1 MITANQ
7 AARMIDISA
16 VRTQHSRKDIEEL
29 AEYGKKYRFINLHV
43 LPNWVSTMRELLKDT
58 PDVLVGSPVGFP
70 SGAHRTD
77 VKLYEAEQLLKDGVQ
92 EMDIVMNVG
101 RFRSGEYEYV
111 EDELMKIISM
121 VDHRIPT
128 KVIIEICTLTDDQML
143 KAADLVIDAGA
154 DFVKTGT
161 GWVSSDPSLERIRK
175 LKEHCGNRI
184 KVKAAGGIRTADQF
198 CELVDMGV
206 ERVGINTN
214 SAISIL
220 KSLDERSH

>member
-111 EDELMKIISM
+111 EDELKKIISM

-154 DFVKTGT
+154 
-161 GWVSSDPSLERIRK
+161 DPSLERIRK